1 METGL
6 AIAIAASLLI
16 VLYKSAY
23 TATDVLGRL
32 PGTRCYRD
40 VQQYPEAEVYGGL
53 LIVSIRAP
61 LYFVNA
67 ANVRQQICHL
77 LGEQTQLNGTV
88 GVEFIILERSAVA
101 HIDSSA
107 MHQLHAMIEEYRS
120 RGQELVFSNPSL
132 NVMEQLE
139 ASGVAGTIGDEV
151 LFTSLH
157 DAVSW
162 CLLELDTRSSAVS
175 SNRGVSLDGSNKYG
189 LAVDHVMDIEVNH
202 NFREPPEV
210 DCPAPWTSSVSQSV
224 RSLERRKRRP
234 SV

>member
-1 METGL
+1 M
-6 AIAIAASLLI
+6 
-16 VLYKSAY
+16 
-23 TATDVLGRL
+23 
-32 PGTRCYRD
+32 
-40 VQQYPEAEVYGGL
+40 
-53 LIVSIRAP
+53 
-61 LYFVNA
+61 
-67 ANVRQQICHL
+67 RQQICHL
-77 LGEQTQLNGTV
+77 LGEQTQLNGTAS
-88 GVEFIILERSAVA
+88 VEFIKLERSAVA

-151 LFTSLH
+151 LFKSLH

-175 SNRGVSLDGSNKYG
+175 SNRTMAKELCGVSWDGSNKYG
-189 LAVDHVMDIEVNH
+189 LAVDHAMDIEVNH
-202 NFREPPEV
+202 NFRDPPEV
-210 DCPAPWTSSVSQSV
+210 DCPAPLTSSASQCV